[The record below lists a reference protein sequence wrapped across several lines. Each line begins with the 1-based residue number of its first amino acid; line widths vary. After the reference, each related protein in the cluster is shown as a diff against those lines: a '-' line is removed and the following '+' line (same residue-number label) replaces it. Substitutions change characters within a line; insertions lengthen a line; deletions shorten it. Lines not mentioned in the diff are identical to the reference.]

1 MKLVLNRKLLFLVP
15 LLGLLFYLNSFSSNF
30 DEQNL
35 SCIKEGKEKFSN
47 STLKENHYSLFTVES
62 EQDTSLCFDESEFEI
77 DSFSSLEHIDVL
89 NSFFITNYSTKS
101 ISDNLFLTSKNK
113 VPLYMLFCKWKLHQ

>member
-30 DEQNL
+30 DEKNS

-47 STLKENHYSLFTVES
+47 STLKENHYTLFTVES
-62 EQDTSLCFDESEFEI
+62 EQDTSLYFDESELEI
-77 DSFSSLEHIDVL
+77 DSYSSLENIVVF
-89 NSFFITNYSTKS
+89 NSFFITNNATIS
-101 ISDNLFLTSKNK
+101 ICNNLFLTSKNK